1 MPLTEKQETYLGI
14 IGRVNQNIRTPF
26 LDLFAGDIAPLPT
39 TKISYDHVV
48 DDTGMAD
55 LVMRGSTGKILTGS
69 NFGRYELIPG
79 VIDEEV
85 PVTPEELVMMDAG
98 DTVYYGGKAVK
109 TGTIVAERKAQV
121 LKNRVARRKDFMC
134 AQVLKNG
141 IYETTD
147 GNTCSFT
154 LRAAETETYS
164 STVNFVSMLYQHFAN
179 FAALNGKAPDTTLL
193 NTTLI
198 KKLMA
203 DTKFQD
209 TVQKLGIAGL
219 TATQDMNKMV
229 IGRVLN
235 QLLEPLGV
243 ALDPDKVDIFEADET
258 TGLITM
264 INKDVLYKA
273 HAGIEYVDEKTGNT
287 DMVATDLFMDT
298 VTKKRPAG
306 TNLFVQS
313 AFSPIV
319 ANKNGIYRID
329 VTVG

>member
-14 IGRVNQNIRTPF
+14 IGRVKQNIRTPF
-26 LDLFAGDIAPLPT
+26 LDLFAGEIAPLPT

-55 LVMRGSTGKILTGS
+55 LVMRGTTGKVLTGS

-85 PVTPEELVMMDAG
+85 PVTPEELTMMDAG

-141 IYETTD
+141 QYETTD

-154 LRAAETETYS
+154 LRDAETESYS

-329 VTVG
+329 VTIA